1 MAGDGVDIFINFQS
15 DCRSFG
21 FNIDGWLI
29 MFIDYVSIYY
39 IRSQVIQN
47 LATLFVKSCN
57 RFV

>member
-15 DCRSFG
+15 DCSSFG

-29 MFIDYVSIYY
+29 TLIDYVSIYY

-47 LATLFVKSCN
+47 LVTLFVNSFC
-57 RFV
+57 

>member
-15 DCRSFG
+15 DSRSFG

-29 MFIDYVSIYY
+29 TFIDYVSIYY

-47 LATLFVKSCN
+47 LVTLFVKNCN